1 MAKYIHEQY
10 ESYDDQSYRFVFM
23 LQNKFKE
30 NDID

>member
-10 ESYDDQSYRFVFM
+10 ESYDDQSYRILFM
-23 LQNKFKE
+23 LRNEFKE